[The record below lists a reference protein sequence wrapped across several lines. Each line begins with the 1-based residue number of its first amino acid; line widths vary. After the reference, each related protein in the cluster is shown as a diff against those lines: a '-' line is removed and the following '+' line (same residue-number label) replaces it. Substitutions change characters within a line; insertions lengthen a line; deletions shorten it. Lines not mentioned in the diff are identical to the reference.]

1 MLKTRF
7 TELVGVEHP
16 IVQGGMQWVGR
27 AELVAAVANAGAL
40 GFITA
45 LTQPTPEDLTKEIA
59 RCRGLTDKP
68 FGVNLTILP
77 SIKPPPYAEY
87 RQAIIESGIKV
98 VETAGNKPQEH
109 VTEFKKHGVVV
120 VHKCTSVRHALSAER
135 MGVDAI
141 SIDGFEC
148 AGHPGEDDTPGLILI
163 PVAADKLKIPL
174 IASGGVGDGRG
185 LVAAL
190 ALGAEGINMGTRFMC
205 TRESPI
211 HQLIKEKIVAN
222 DERETELIFRTM
234 RNTSRVARN
243 AVSTKVVAM
252 EKEGATF
259 EQVRDLVAGAR
270 GKTKGHGRGGA
281 GGAGTVLGMEWA
293 GEIAEVGPQAK
304 GVKPGDK
311 VMGSGGAAFAEYTLA
326 DHGRLF
332 RTPSNMN
339 FVDAATLPVALATMH
354 NAVVTNGALQ
364 PGQSVLIQ
372 GASSGVGLMALQ
384 IAKLKGAGLVIG
396 SSTDA
401 VRRGRLKDF
410 GADLAV
416 DSSDP
421 GWVDQVLKA
430 TGGEG
435 VDLIV
440 DQVSGKVATQNL
452 AATRIKGR
460 IVNVGRLGGTHAD
473 FNFDL
478 HAARRINYIGV
489 TFRTRSIEEIREI
502 FDEVR
507 KDIWPAV
514 ESRKLQLPI
523 DKVFAFDD
531 IGRAFEHMEA
541 NRHLGKIVV
550 TL

>member
-1 MLKTRF
+1 MKAYVYGANGPAIADVAKPAPKGAQV
-7 TELVGVEHP
+7 LVRVRACGLNRADL
-16 IVQGGMQWVGR
+16 GM
-27 AELVAAVANAGAL
+27 
-40 GFITA
+40 
-45 LTQPTPEDLTKEIA
+45 
-59 RCRGLTDKP
+59 
-68 FGVNLTILP
+68 
-77 SIKPPPYAEY
+77 
-87 RQAIIESGIKV
+87 
-98 VETAGNKPQEH
+98 
-109 VTEFKKHGVVV
+109 
-120 VHKCTSVRHALSAER
+120 
-135 MGVDAI
+135 
-141 SIDGFEC
+141 
-148 AGHPGEDDTPGLILI
+148 
-163 PVAADKLKIPL
+163 
-174 IASGGVGDGRG
+174 
-185 LVAAL
+185 
-190 ALGAEGINMGTRFMC
+190 
-205 TRESPI
+205 
-211 HQLIKEKIVAN
+211 
-222 DERETELIFRTM
+222 
-234 RNTSRVARN
+234 
-243 AVSTKVVAM
+243 
-252 EKEGATF
+252 
-259 EQVRDLVAGAR
+259 
-270 GKTKGHGRGGA
+270 TKGHVHGSA
-281 GGAGTVLGMEWA
+281 GGVGTVLGMEWA
-293 GEIAEVGPQAK
+293 GEVAEVGPQAR

-339 FVDAATLPVALATMH
+339 FEEAATLPVALATMH

-384 IAKLKGAGLVIG
+384 IAKHKGARLVIG
-396 SSTDA
+396 SSTNA
-401 VRRGRLKDF
+401 TRRARLKDF

-421 GWVDQVLKA
+421 GWVDRVLDA

-440 DQVSGKVATQNL
+440 DQVSGKVANQNL
-452 AATRIKGR
+452 AATRIRGR

-531 IGRAFEHMEA
+531 IGKAFEHMEA

>member
-1 MLKTRF
+1 MRAYVYGANGPVITDVAKPAPDGTQV
-7 TELVGVEHP
+7 LVRVRACGLNRADL
-16 IVQGGMQWVGR
+16 GM
-27 AELVAAVANAGAL
+27 
-40 GFITA
+40 
-45 LTQPTPEDLTKEIA
+45 
-59 RCRGLTDKP
+59 
-68 FGVNLTILP
+68 
-77 SIKPPPYAEY
+77 
-87 RQAIIESGIKV
+87 
-98 VETAGNKPQEH
+98 
-109 VTEFKKHGVVV
+109 
-120 VHKCTSVRHALSAER
+120 
-135 MGVDAI
+135 
-141 SIDGFEC
+141 
-148 AGHPGEDDTPGLILI
+148 
-163 PVAADKLKIPL
+163 
-174 IASGGVGDGRG
+174 
-185 LVAAL
+185 
-190 ALGAEGINMGTRFMC
+190 
-205 TRESPI
+205 
-211 HQLIKEKIVAN
+211 
-222 DERETELIFRTM
+222 
-234 RNTSRVARN
+234 
-243 AVSTKVVAM
+243 
-252 EKEGATF
+252 
-259 EQVRDLVAGAR
+259 
-270 GKTKGHGRGGA
+270 TKGHAHGRA
-281 GGAGTVLGMEWA
+281 GGVGTVLGMEWA
-293 GEIAEVGPQAK
+293 GEIAELGPEAK
-304 GVKPGDK
+304 GIKVGDK
-311 VMGSGGAAFAEYTLA
+311 VMGSGGAAFAAYTLT

-339 FVDAATLPVALATMH
+339 FEEAATLPVALATMH

-384 IAKLKGAGLVIG
+384 IAKLKGARLVIG

-401 VRRGRLKDF
+401 TRRGRLKDF

-421 GWVDQVLKA
+421 GWVDSVLKA

-440 DQVSGKVATQNL
+440 DQVSGKLANQNL

-460 IVNVGRLGGTHAD
+460 VVNVGRLGGTHAD

-478 HAARRINYIGV
+478 HAARRISYIGV

-531 IGRAFEHMEA
+531 IGKAFEHMEA